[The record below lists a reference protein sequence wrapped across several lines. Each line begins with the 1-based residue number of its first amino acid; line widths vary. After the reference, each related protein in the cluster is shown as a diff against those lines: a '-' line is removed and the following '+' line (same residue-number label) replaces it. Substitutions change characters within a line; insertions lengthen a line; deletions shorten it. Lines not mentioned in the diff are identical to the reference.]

1 MKAKKQVDS
10 KRGNDKLVSAVL
22 ADDAKEVKRLLNQGC
37 DVNGFDHVLGWT
49 PLMHACA
56 VGARRALGVL
66 LQNGA
71 DVNKADDLGET
82 PLHLACYAKQVSIA
96 TALIDKGADVN
107 AVDVLKYSALH
118 LACQK
123 EAKECIELLL
133 DRGAD
138 AQAVN
143 DLHQLPISYL
153 RKTDAWPWFQSK
165 HPDIVLQCW
174 VNMPYEPN
182 AMNL

>member
-1 MKAKKQVDS
+1 MKAKRQVDS
-10 KRGNDKLVSAVL
+10 KRGNDKMVSAVL

-37 DVNGFDHVLGWT
+37 DVNGFDQVLGWT

-56 VGARRALGVL
+56 VGAKRTLGVL

-82 PLHLACYAKQVSIA
+82 PLHLACHAKQASIA
-96 TALIDKGADVN
+96 TALIDGGADVN
-107 AVDVLKYSALH
+107 AVDVLRYSALH

-138 AQAVN
+138 AQAMN
-143 DLHQLPISYL
+143 DLHQSPITYL
-153 RKTDAWPWFQSK
+153 RKTDTWSWFLSR
-165 HPDIVLQCW
+165 HPDIALECW
-174 VNMPYEPN
+174 VDMSYEPY